1 MHEINTKLG
10 YQSDSEYIY
19 KSNGDSVY
27 FQHKDESGRWI
38 NMADLL
44 DTHLP
49 TDRLLPKEF
58 TFIIPEGTTDIR
70 FISNINK
77 SIIVVNKLM

>member
-1 MHEINTKLG
+1 M
-10 YQSDSEYIY
+10 
-19 KSNGDSVY
+19 Y

-38 NMADLL
+38 NMVDLL
-44 DTHLP
+44 DTDLP

-58 TFIIPEGTTDIR
+58 TFIIPERTTDIR

>member
-1 MHEINTKLG
+1 M
-10 YQSDSEYIY
+10 
-19 KSNGDSVY
+19 V
-27 FQHKDESGRWI
+27 
-38 NMADLL
+38 DLL
-44 DTHLP
+44 DTDLP

-58 TFIIPEGTTDIR
+58 TFIIPERTTDIR